1 MGLFANDEEQDTR
14 LDALEEHVRLLSDVA
29 QRTQLDL
36 AALTVRLIGVQA
48 QVDDKLAASD
58 FDPSI
63 MALNDQI
70 ANARGE
76 FEKASA
82 AAADSWSTLH
92 AGATDALN
100 VLRASLDEAS
110 KDLEEKLSG

>member
-1 MGLFANDEEQDTR
+1 MGLFGNDDEQDAR
-14 LDALEEHVRLLSDVA
+14 LDALEGHVRMLSDVA

-36 AALTVRLIGVQA
+36 AALTVRMIGLQA
-48 QVDDKLAASD
+48 QIDDKLAASD

-70 ANARGE
+70 ANAREE
-76 FEKASA
+76 FEKASSA
-82 AAADSWSTLH
+82 AAESWSTLH

-100 VLRASLDEAS
+100 VLRASVDEAS
-110 KDLEEKLSG
+110 RDLESKLSS